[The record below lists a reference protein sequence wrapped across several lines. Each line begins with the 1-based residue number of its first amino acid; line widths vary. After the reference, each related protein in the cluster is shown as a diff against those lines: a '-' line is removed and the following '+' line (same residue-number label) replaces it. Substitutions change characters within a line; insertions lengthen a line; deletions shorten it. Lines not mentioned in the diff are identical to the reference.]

1 MLTYLLQGLTL
12 GVAATAQPG
21 PFTSYIISQTLSHG
35 WRRSWMTA
43 FAPLLSDGPII
54 ALTLLVLSQVPPWL
68 QRGLNFAGG
77 LFILYLAW
85 GAFRQWRAFN
95 GLQPAAA
102 PNGNQSVLK
111 AALIN
116 LINPAPYIYWGLVT
130 GPILLAG
137 WRESPLAA
145 IGFLTAF
152 YSIMIGGLLAIMA
165 IFSAARQMGDKVSRS
180 LLGISVLALIGF
192 GLFQLWRA
200 AFA

>member
-21 PFTSYIISQTLSHG
+21 PFTSYLISQTLSHG
-35 WRRSWMTA
+35 WKRSWMAA

-54 ALTLLVLSQVPPWL
+54 ALTLLVLSQVPLWL
-68 QRGLNFAGG
+68 QRGLNVAGG

-85 GAFRQWRAFN
+85 GAFRQWRAFS
-95 GLQPAAA
+95 GLQLAAA
-102 PNGNQSVLK
+102 PTGSHSLLK

-116 LINPAPYIYWGLVT
+116 LVNPAPYIYWSLVM

-137 WRESPLAA
+137 WRESPLVALS
-145 IGFLTAF
+145 FLVAF
-152 YSIMIGGLLAIMA
+152 YSILIGGLLAIMA
-165 IFSAARQMGDKVSRS
+165 VCGAARQMGEKLSRS
-180 LLGISVLALIGF
+180 LLGFSVLALVAF